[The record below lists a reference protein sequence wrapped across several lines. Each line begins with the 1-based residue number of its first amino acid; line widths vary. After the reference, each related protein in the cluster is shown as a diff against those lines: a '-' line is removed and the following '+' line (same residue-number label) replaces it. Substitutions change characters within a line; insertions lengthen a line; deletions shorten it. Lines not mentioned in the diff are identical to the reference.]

1 MLNCH
6 WKMAREVGADFTC
19 PCPGHCETWLI
30 HQKLTA
36 CRSHLLSHAIHVCKR
51 TKWKLQK
58 KMLLLGLEAKRNS
71 GFCKDWLYT
80 KKRDTKFCST
90 EALFDSLE
98 GLLCVHWIALS
109 YIQLIVTHCNHTMR
123 KKNQSF
129 PMHLWKW
136 TAAGTTLLE
145 YDVSSPTQNWPN
157 FREHQRGSWADIFNY
172 LLIFLYVFLCTYRKT
187 GRKGTQ
193 IPTKDTQHSSKIKL
207 LFLDISFL
215 PTPDDW
221 KVHAPFSPPALS
233 PLLSLLHAV
242 WRTGFMPD

>member
-123 KKNQSF
+123 KKISHFQCTCENELLQVPPFKSTMYYH
-129 PMHLWKW
+129 PLRIDPISESISKE
-136 TAAGTTLLE
+136 AGQP
-145 YDVSSPTQNWPN
+145 YSN
-157 FREHQRGSWADIFNY
+157 IY
-172 LLIFLYVFLCTYRKT
+172 
-187 GRKGTQ
+187 
-193 IPTKDTQHSSKIKL
+193 
-207 LFLDISFL
+207 
-215 PTPDDW
+215 
-221 KVHAPFSPPALS
+221 
-233 PLLSLLHAV
+233 
-242 WRTGFMPD
+242 